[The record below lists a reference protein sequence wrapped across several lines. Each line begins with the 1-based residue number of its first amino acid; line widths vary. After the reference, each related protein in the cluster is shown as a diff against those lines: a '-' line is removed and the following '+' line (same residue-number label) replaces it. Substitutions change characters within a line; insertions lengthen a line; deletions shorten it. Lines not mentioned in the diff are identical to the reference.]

1 MTKPKRND
9 APATDDS
16 DLWQTPP
23 WFVER
28 LVTHLGPIA
37 LDPCASRCISST
49 VHTVP
54 AVVRYDEHK
63 DGLYASNWLRE
74 CESYGNG
81 SRLVYVNPPYSRGN
95 LPLATALCADWA
107 EKGCEV
113 VTLIPARTGE
123 NWFDEHVWQ
132 RGTSACFLH
141 GRVKFFDPRTGKEAK
156 GTGRFS
162 SVAVYYGPRPEVF
175 CDAMDGAGATV
186 RLNSV
191 RAA

>member
-1 MTKPKRND
+1 MTGRRGRGR
-9 APATDDS
+9 T
-16 DLWQTPP
+16 TC
-23 WFVER
+23 R
-28 LVTHLGPIA
+28 
-37 LDPCASRCISST
+37 R
-49 VHTVP
+49 
-54 AVVRYDEHK
+54 
-63 DGLYASNWLRE
+63 
-74 CESYGNG
+74 
-81 SRLVYVNPPYSRGN
+81 VYVNPPYSRGH
-95 LPLATALCADWA
+95 LPLWTDKCATEHEASGL
-107 EKGCEV
+107 EV